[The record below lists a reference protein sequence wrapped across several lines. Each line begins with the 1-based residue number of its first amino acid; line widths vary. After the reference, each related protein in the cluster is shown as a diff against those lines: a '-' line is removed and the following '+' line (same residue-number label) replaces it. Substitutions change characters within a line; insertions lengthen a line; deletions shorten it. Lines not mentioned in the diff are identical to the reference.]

1 MLSLIDRKGAPVGYQ
16 AEIQTKAKEIDFDA
30 VGVVVE
36 EDESSYEDNDIESVR
51 GEIRG
56 TEIGD
61 NAIEEAKNEP
71 QAAAEKVT
79 PEIQEE
85 VTKPDPIVE
94 DLTTP

>member
-1 MLSLIDRKGAPVGYQ
+1 M
-16 AEIQTKAKEIDFDA
+16 
-30 VGVVVE
+30 VVE

-79 PEIQEE
+79 PEIEEE

-94 DLTTP
+94 DLTTPKSIITVDVIEDWEERMNRANYTSEQRHLVN